1 MTAAL
6 AARVHDASFRKFGLD
21 GTYTPPGE
29 DAVPVPVRVLES
41 RETEI
46 GELPGAASFV
56 ATSFVVE
63 LRKSELPAPAKN
75 GRLVYAAGS
84 FRVGRVDEDRSGA
97 LWRLI
102 LEKQV

>member
-1 MTAAL
+1 MTANL
-6 AARVHDASFRKFGLD
+6 TARVHDASFRRFGLD

-29 DAVPVPVRVLES
+29 DAVSVPVRVLES

-46 GELPGAASFV
+46 GELPGAASFA

-63 LRKSELPAPAKN
+63 LRKSELPAPAKH

-102 LEKQV
+102 LEKQA